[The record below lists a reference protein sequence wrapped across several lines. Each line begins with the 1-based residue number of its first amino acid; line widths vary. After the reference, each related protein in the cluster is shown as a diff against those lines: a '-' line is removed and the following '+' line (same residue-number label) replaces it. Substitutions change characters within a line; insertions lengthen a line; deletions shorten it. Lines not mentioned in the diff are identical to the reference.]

1 MRIGGL
7 ARGFSAM
14 RHRNYRIYWFG
25 QIGSLVGAWMQSV
38 AQPWLVLE
46 LGGSPLQLGTVLALM
61 FAPSMFLAPLGGVLA
76 DRVDKRRVLMI
87 VNAVAMLQAVLLF
100 GLAASGLV
108 EIWHVYLLAL
118 LAGLV
123 NAVEMP
129 VRQAFAAEL
138 VPPDDLVN
146 AIALNSTS
154 FNLSRVIGPA
164 VAGVTIAVF
173 GVALNFG
180 INAVSYLSVLIGLW
194 MLDGSTLRRAERPD
208 RFPSIRASLAEGV
221 RYAIALNSTSFNLS
235 RVIGPAVAGVTIA
248 VFGVALNF
256 GINAVSYLS
265 VLIGLWMLDGS
276 TLRRVE
282 RPDRFP
288 SIRASLA
295 EGVRY
300 AIATPT
306 VLWPLVLL
314 GGMATFAMNFQ
325 TLLPLFTR
333 DVLILDSGGYGAL
346 FAAMGAGSLIG
357 SLILAFATSQRP
369 MLALILGGGAV
380 FLVLELALGFVRSPL
395 LAFPLVAGIGLASML
410 MVNTINVTI
419 QNSVP
424 DVLRGRV
431 MSLYV
436 TVFAGTAPI
445 GGLLAGALA
454 EAFGAAFALSLGA
467 LLAVAVLALVA
478 WQLRTVRMPRG
489 DISARAASEPPRA
502 IVRQA
507 A

>member
-1 MRIGGL
+1 MTIPRLFPRASRRPERAGSSPRSGL
-7 ARGFSAM
+7 GRGFTAM

-61 FAPSMFLAPLGGVLA
+61 FAPSMVLAPIGGVLA

-87 VNAVAMLQAVLLF
+87 VNAVAMLQAALLF
-100 GLAASGLV
+100 GLAGTGLV
-108 EIWHVYLLAL
+108 EIWHIYLLAL
-118 LAGLV
+118 LAGFV
-123 NAVEMP
+123 NAIEMP

-138 VPPDDLVN
+138 VPAEDLTN

-164 VAGVTIAVF
+164 IAGVTIAVF
-173 GVALNFG
+173 GVAINFG
-180 INAVSYLSVLIGLW
+180 INAVSYLSVLVGLW
-194 MLDGSTLRRAERPD
+194 MLDGGSLRQIDRPD
-208 RFPSIRASLAEGV
+208 RFPSIRASLV
-221 RYAIALNSTSFNLS
+221 
-235 RVIGPAVAGVTIA
+235 
-248 VFGVALNF
+248 
-256 GINAVSYLS
+256 
-265 VLIGLWMLDGS
+265 
-276 TLRRVE
+276 
-282 RPDRFP
+282 
-288 SIRASLA
+288 

-333 DVLILDSGGYGAL
+333 DALGLDSGGYGAL

-357 SLILAFATSQRP
+357 SLILAFTTSQRP
-369 MLALILGGGAV
+369 MLGLILGGGAA
-380 FLVLELALGFVRSPL
+380 FLALEIALGFAGTPMA
-395 LAFPLVAGIGLASML
+395 AFPLVFGIGLASML

-454 EAFGAAFALSLGA
+454 ESFGAAFAFSLGGA
-467 LLAVAVLALVA
+467 LAVAVLAVVA
-478 WQLRTVRMPRG
+478 WQLRSVRMPRNA
-489 DISARAASEPPRA
+489 ISTPVIEPAERPWEIAGRAA
-502 IVRQA
+502 
-507 A
+507 

>member
-1 MRIGGL
+1 MTNLRLFPRASRRPVRAAPSSHSAGGL
-7 ARGFSAM
+7 GRGFTAM
-14 RHRNYRIYWFG
+14 RHRNYRVYWLG
-25 QIGSLVGAWMQSV
+25 QMGSLVGAWMQSV
-38 AQPWLVLE
+38 ALPWLVLE

-61 FAPSMFLAPLGGVLA
+61 FLPSMLLAPIGGVLA
-76 DRVDKRRVLMI
+76 DRVDKRRVLMV
-87 VNAVAMLQAVLLF
+87 VNAVAMLQAAVLF
-100 GLAASGLV
+100 GLAAAGVV
-108 EIWHVYLLAL
+108 EIWHVYALAL
-118 LAGLV
+118 VAGFV

-138 VPPDDLVN
+138 VPADDLVN

-164 VAGVTIAVF
+164 IAGVTIAAF
-173 GVALNFG
+173 GVAINFG

-194 MLDGSTLRRAERPD
+194 MLDGNAMRRAARPD
-208 RFPSIRASLAEGV
+208 QFPSIRTSLMEGV
-221 RYAIALNSTSFNLS
+221 RF
-235 RVIGPAVAGVTIA
+235 
-248 VFGVALNF
+248 
-256 GINAVSYLS
+256 
-265 VLIGLWMLDGS
+265 
-276 TLRRVE
+276 
-282 RPDRFP
+282 
-288 SIRASLA
+288 
-295 EGVRY
+295 

-333 DVLILDSGGYGAL
+333 DALALDSGGYGAL
-346 FAAMGAGSLIG
+346 FAAMGAGSLAG
-357 SLILAFATSQRP
+357 SLILAFTTTRRP
-369 MLALILGGGAV
+369 MLALILGGGAA

-395 LAFPLVAGIGLASML
+395 AAFALVVGIGLASML

-431 MSLYV
+431 MSLFV

-454 EAFGAAFALSLGA
+454 EAFGASVAISLGA
-467 LLAVAVLALVA
+467 GLAIAVLLLVA
-478 WQLRTVRMPRG
+478 WQLRSVRIPLTG
-489 DISARAASEPPRA
+489 VSARAEAEPSRELAGRA
-502 IVRQA
+502 A
-507 A
+507 

>member
-1 MRIGGL
+1 MTIPRLFPRASRRPDRAASPSRPGTF

-25 QIGSLVGAWMQSV
+25 QIGSLVGAWMHSV

-61 FAPSMFLAPLGGVLA
+61 FAPSMFLAPIGGVLA

-87 VNAVAMLQAVLLF
+87 VNAVAMLQAGLLF
-100 GLAASGLV
+100 GLAATGLV

-118 LAGLV
+118 LAGFV

-138 VPPDDLVN
+138 VPADDLVN

-164 VAGVTIAVF
+164 IAGLTIAAF
-173 GVALNFG
+173 GVAINFG

-194 MLDGSTLRRAERPD
+194 MLDGRSLRRIERPD
-208 RFPSIRASLAEGV
+208 RFPSIRASLAEGI
-221 RYAIALNSTSFNLS
+221 RYAIS
-235 RVIGPAVAGVTIA
+235 
-248 VFGVALNF
+248 
-256 GINAVSYLS
+256 
-265 VLIGLWMLDGS
+265 
-276 TLRRVE
+276 
-282 RPDRFP
+282 
-288 SIRASLA
+288 
-295 EGVRY
+295 
-300 AIATPT
+300 TPT

-333 DVLILDSGGYGAL
+333 DALNLDSGGYGAL
-346 FAAMGAGSLIG
+346 FAAMGAGSLVG

-395 LAFPLVAGIGLASML
+395 AAFPLVAGIGLASML

-436 TVFAGTAPI
+436 TVFAGTAPL

-454 EAFGAAFALSLGA
+454 EGFGAPFALSLGA
-467 LLAVAVLALVA
+467 VLAVGVLALVA
-478 WQLRTVRMPRG
+478 WQLRTVRMPRS
-489 DISARAASEPPRA
+489 DARA
-502 IVRQA
+502 QA
-507 A
+507 AGERPREIASQAA

>member
-1 MRIGGL
+1 
-7 ARGFSAM
+7 M

-61 FAPSMFLAPLGGVLA
+61 FAPSMFLAPIGGVIA

-87 VNAVAMLQAVLLF
+87 VNAVAMLQAALLF

-118 LAGLV
+118 LAGFV
-123 NAVEMP
+123 NAIEMP
-129 VRQAFAAEL
+129 IRQAFAAEL
-138 VPPDDLVN
+138 VPADDLVN

-194 MLDGSTLRRAERPD
+194 MLDGKALRRVGRPD
-208 RFPSIRASLAEGV
+208 RFPSIRASLV
-221 RYAIALNSTSFNLS
+221 
-235 RVIGPAVAGVTIA
+235 
-248 VFGVALNF
+248 
-256 GINAVSYLS
+256 
-265 VLIGLWMLDGS
+265 
-276 TLRRVE
+276 
-282 RPDRFP
+282 
-288 SIRASLA
+288 

-325 TLLPLFTR
+325 TLLPLYTR
-333 DVLILDSGGYGAL
+333 DDLGLGSGGYGAL
-346 FAAMGAGSLIG
+346 FAALGAGSLIG
-357 SLILAFATSQRP
+357 SLMLAFTTSQRP
-369 MLALILGGGAV
+369 MLALILGGGAA
-380 FLVLELALGFVRSPL
+380 FLVLELALGLVRSPL
-395 LAFPLVAGIGLASML
+395 AAFPLVAGIGLASML

-454 EAFGAAFALSLGA
+454 QGFGAAFALSIGSA
-467 LLAVAVLALVA
+467 LAVTVLAFVA
-478 WQLRTVRMPRG
+478 WQLRSVQMPRSG
-489 DISARAASEPPRA
+489 MSDQDASEPPRQLA
-502 IVRQA
+502 KRA

>member
-1 MRIGGL
+1 MTIPRLFPRASRRPDRAASASRPASL

-61 FAPSMFLAPLGGVLA
+61 FAPSMFLAPIGGVLA

-87 VNAVAMLQAVLLF
+87 VNAVAMLQAGLLF
-100 GLAASGLV
+100 SLAATGLV

-118 LAGLV
+118 LAGFV

-138 VPPDDLVN
+138 VPADDLVN

-164 VAGVTIAVF
+164 IAGVTIAAF
-173 GVALNFG
+173 GVAINFG

-194 MLDGSTLRRAERPD
+194 MLDGRMLRRIERPD
-208 RFPSIRASLAEGV
+208 RFPSIRASLAEG
-221 RYAIALNSTSFNLS
+221 I
-235 RVIGPAVAGVTIA
+235 
-248 VFGVALNF
+248 
-256 GINAVSYLS
+256 
-265 VLIGLWMLDGS
+265 
-276 TLRRVE
+276 
-282 RPDRFP
+282 
-288 SIRASLA
+288 
-295 EGVRY
+295 RY

-333 DVLILDSGGYGAL
+333 DALALDSGGYGAL
-346 FAAMGAGSLIG
+346 FAAMGAGSLVG

-395 LAFPLVAGIGLASML
+395 AAFPLVAGIGLASML

-454 EAFGAAFALSLGA
+454 QGFGAAFAISLGA
-467 LLAVAVLALVA
+467 ILAVGVLALVA
-478 WQLRTVRMPRG
+478 WQLRTVRMPRS
-489 DISARAASEPPRA
+489 DVHARAVPERSREIAS
-502 IVRQA
+502 QA

>member
-1 MRIGGL
+1 
-7 ARGFSAM
+7 M

-25 QIGSLVGAWMQSV
+25 QIGSLTGAWMQSV

-61 FAPSMFLAPLGGVLA
+61 FAPSMFLAPIGGVIA

-87 VNAVAMLQAVLLF
+87 VNAVAMVQAALLF
-100 GLAASGLV
+100 GLAATGVV

-118 LAGLV
+118 LAGFV
-123 NAVEMP
+123 NAIEMP
-129 VRQAFAAEL
+129 VRQAFAADL

-180 INAVSYLSVLIGLW
+180 INTVSYLSVLIGLW
-194 MLDGSTLRRAERPD
+194 MLDGTALRRIRRPD
-208 RFPSIRASLAEGV
+208 RFPSIRASLVEGV
-221 RYAIALNSTSFNLS
+221 RF
-235 RVIGPAVAGVTIA
+235 
-248 VFGVALNF
+248 
-256 GINAVSYLS
+256 
-265 VLIGLWMLDGS
+265 
-276 TLRRVE
+276 
-282 RPDRFP
+282 
-288 SIRASLA
+288 
-295 EGVRY
+295 

-333 DVLILDSGGYGAL
+333 DTLGLDSGGYGAL
-346 FAAMGAGSLIG
+346 FAALGAGSLVG
-357 SLILAFATSQRP
+357 SLILAFTTSQRP
-369 MLALILGGGAV
+369 MLALILGGGAA
-380 FLVLELALGFVRSPL
+380 FLVLELALGLVRSPL
-395 LAFPLVAGIGLASML
+395 AAFPLVAGIGLASML

-424 DVLRGRV
+424 DVLRGRI

-454 EAFGAAFALSLGA
+454 QGFGAAIALTIGA
-467 LLAVAVLALVA
+467 SLAVAVLAFVA
-478 WQLRTVRMPRG
+478 WRLRSVQMPRG
-489 DISARAASEPPRA
+489 EIAGQAQAEPPLRVANRAA
-502 IVRQA
+502 
-507 A
+507 